1 MSKPNKSNLRNNLDS
16 ITNDVNNLL
25 QKIDSPNEKIFNRK
39 ITNDIQLHGYVDP
52 SSLYRTNMN
61 AETSSKMKKDIDLS
75 NQQNIRLGTPV
86 GDIKYKVDNRQSLYP
101 NSDINEYNNLRGA
114 IIKNND
120 GTPFKNAAIRDTTLT
135 YDTLLTEEEKAKLRE
150 RAKAKNVQLNQ
161 QYDLQQITSQVQPS
175 SKDARDSRYI
185 FYPENEIAPA
195 NFQHHRSD
203 KHSNPGDPK
212 SKSNLESD
220 QQKSESGQST
230 GEVFA
235 HNDLSQRDRVP
246 INPKDTYRSS
256 NYYESTPYNALDQE
270 VTYDKR
276 KELINKGELN
286 YPTGTVFTHNAQR
299 DRVAIDPRSVYRS
312 SDYASTPYNT
322 LDIDVDHVPRV
333 AQVNTTAD
341 YMLNREFDINND
353 NQTSKDE
360 NAEVSMTHRPY
371 TPLDKFDRSDVR
383 FKNVNEKKPQV
394 DVLNEYIVNI
404 DSADR
409 NTTYYPNQ
417 FKLKVLFNS
426 TADASVW
433 KDANGNLLPGKSSES
448 ADLKIEKG
456 FENIK
461 YLRLETATFPRYYSL
476 KFTTAT
482 SATPSLGDVNEQT
495 ILAAVITTV
504 HTNRANSAY
513 DFQAYINSV
522 GGSYSPPSGYTTQ
535 YVSYTW
541 TSATNIKAKFNV
553 VNSSNVSIAYE
564 LVFNGTAAQTISNRY
579 IVDTTKDLS
588 TDRYIMLNIDEITDN
603 TQNSTSGKNQYN
615 YLYPDYITTNYF
627 YGDNHYVDKIFK
639 NTKLGIVK
647 NLTITMSDSF
657 GNLINGGT
665 YMDTTNSTTD
675 SVSTTDT
682 QNVSTVYNDSITYI
696 RHPYY
701 RNFQLTLMFKIG
713 CYETEIDKKIFF

>member
-1 MSKPNKSNLRNNLDS
+1 MSKSNKSNLRNNLDS

-25 QKIDSPNEKIFNRK
+25 QKIDSPNEKLFNRK

-52 SSLYRTNMN
+52 ASLYRTSMN
-61 AETSSKMKKDIDLS
+61 AEPSIKMKKDIDLS
-75 NQQNIRLGTPV
+75 NQQNVRLDVPAGN
-86 GDIKYKVDNRQSLYP
+86 IQYKVDNRQQLYP

-120 GTPFKNAAIRDTTLT
+120 GTPFKNAAIRETILT
-135 YDTLLTEEEKAKLRE
+135 YDTLLTEEEKAMLSK
-150 RAKAKNVQLNQ
+150 RAQAKKTQLNQ
-161 QYDLQQITSQVQPS
+161 QYDMQQLTTTNQPS
-175 SKDARDSRYI
+175 SKDSRDSRYI

-212 SKSNLESD
+212 PSSNTNLNTE
-220 QQKSESGQST
+220 QQKSEARQST
-230 GEVFA
+230 GDVFT

-246 INPKDTYRSS
+246 IDPKETYRSS

-299 DRVAIDPRSVYRS
+299 DRVPIDARSVYRS
-312 SDYASTPYNT
+312 ADYASNPYNT

-353 NQTSKDE
+353 NRTSKDE
-360 NAEVSMTHRPY
+360 NAEVSMIHTPY
-371 TPLDKFDRSDVR
+371 TPLDKFDRSNVR
-383 FKNVNEKKPQV
+383 FKNINETKPQV

-404 DSADR
+404 DSSDR
-409 NTTYYPNQ
+409 NPTFYPNQ
-417 FKLKVLFNS
+417 FRIRVLFNPTDDGHLS
-426 TADASVW
+426 G
-433 KDANGNLLPGKSSES
+433 ANP
-448 ADLKIEKG
+448 DLKIAKG

-476 KFTTAT
+476 KLTSAT
-482 SATPSLGDVNEQT
+482 SATPALGDANEQT

-504 HTNRANSAY
+504 QTNRANSAY
-513 DFQAYINSV
+513 NFQGYINSV

-541 TSATNIKAKFNV
+541 TSSTNINAKFNI
-553 VNSSNVSIAYE
+553 VNSSNVPIAYE

-639 NTKLGIVK
+639 NTKLGIIK

-675 SVSTTDT
+675 SVSTTDV

>member
-1 MSKPNKSNLRNNLDS
+1 MSKSNKSNLRNNLDL

-25 QKIDSPNEKIFNRK
+25 QKIDSPNEKLFNRK
-39 ITNDIQLHGYVDP
+39 ITNDVQLHGYVDP
-52 SSLYRTNMN
+52 ASLYRSNLN
-61 AETSSKMKKDIDLS
+61 ADPSTKMKKDIDLL
-75 NQQNIRLGTPV
+75 NQQNIRLGVPT
-86 GDIKYKVDNRQSLYP
+86 GDIQYKVDNRQLLYP

-120 GTPFKNAAIRDTTLT
+120 GPPFKNAAIRETTLT
-135 YDTLLTEEEKAKLRE
+135 YDTLLTEEEKAILSK
-150 RAKAKNVQLNQ
+150 RAQAKKAQLNQ
-161 QYDLQQITSQVQPS
+161 QYDIQQLTSSNQPS
-175 SKDARDSRYI
+175 SKDSRDSRYI

-203 KHSNPGDPK
+203 IHKNPETVK
-212 SKSNLESD
+212 TISSE
-220 QQKSESGQST
+220 QKSEPRQST
-230 GEVFA
+230 GDVFT

-246 INPKDTYRSS
+246 IDPKNTYRSS

-276 KELINKGELN
+276 KELINKGEIN

-299 DRVAIDPRSVYRS
+299 DRVPIDARSFYRS
-312 SDYASTPYNT
+312 ADYASNPYNT

-333 AQVNTTAD
+333 SQVNTTAD

-353 NQTSKDE
+353 NRTSKDE
-360 NAEVSMTHRPY
+360 NAETSIIHRPY
-371 TPLDKFDRSDVR
+371 TPLDKFDQSDVR
-383 FKNVNEKKPQV
+383 FKNINEKKPQV

-404 DSADR
+404 DSSDR

-417 FKLKVLFNS
+417 FKIRVLFNS
-426 TADASVW
+426 AADASVL
-433 KDANGNLLPGKSSES
+433 KDADGNLLKSS
-448 ADLKIEKG
+448 ANPDLKIEKG

-482 SATPSLGDVNEQT
+482 SATPSLGDASEQT

-504 HTNRANSAY
+504 QTNRANSAY
-513 DFQAYINSV
+513 NFQGYINSV
-522 GGSYSPPSGYTTQ
+522 GGSYSPPTSYITQ

-541 TSATNIKAKFNV
+541 TSSTNINAKFNV

-675 SVSTTDT
+675 STSTTDT
-682 QNVSTVYNDSITYI
+682 HNVSTVYNDSITYV

>member
-1 MSKPNKSNLRNNLDS
+1 MSKSNKSNLRNNLDL

-25 QKIDSPNEKIFNRK
+25 QKIDSPNEKLFNRK
-39 ITNDIQLHGYVDP
+39 ITNDVQLHGYVDP
-52 SSLYRTNMN
+52 ASLYRSNLN
-61 AETSSKMKKDIDLS
+61 ADPSTKMKKDIDLL
-75 NQQNIRLGTPV
+75 NQQNIRLGVPT
-86 GDIKYKVDNRQSLYP
+86 GDIQYKVDNRQLLYP

-120 GTPFKNAAIRDTTLT
+120 GPPFKNAAIRETTLT
-135 YDTLLTEEEKAKLRE
+135 YDTLLTEEEKAILSK
-150 RAKAKNVQLNQ
+150 RAQAKKAQLNQ
-161 QYDLQQITSQVQPS
+161 QYDIQQLTSSNQPS
-175 SKDARDSRYI
+175 SKDSRDSRYI

-203 KHSNPGDPK
+203 IHKNPETVK
-212 SKSNLESD
+212 TISSE
-220 QQKSESGQST
+220 QKSEPRQST
-230 GEVFA
+230 GDVFT

-246 INPKDTYRSS
+246 IDPKNTYRSS

-276 KELINKGELN
+276 KELINKGEIN

-299 DRVAIDPRSVYRS
+299 DRVPIDARSFYRS
-312 SDYASTPYNT
+312 ADYASNPYNT

-333 AQVNTTAD
+333 SQVNTTAD

-353 NQTSKDE
+353 NRTSKDE
-360 NAEVSMTHRPY
+360 NAETSIIHRPY
-371 TPLDKFDRSDVR
+371 TPLDKFDQSDVR
-383 FKNVNEKKPQV
+383 FKNINEKKPQV

-404 DSADR
+404 DSSDR

-417 FKLKVLFNS
+417 FKIRVLFNS
-426 TADASVW
+426 AADASVL
-433 KDANGNLLPGKSSES
+433 KDADGNLLKSS
-448 ADLKIEKG
+448 ANPDLKIEKG

-482 SATPSLGDVNEQT
+482 SATPSLGDANEQT

-504 HTNRANSAY
+504 QTNRANSAY
-513 DFQAYINSV
+513 NFQGYINSV
-522 GGSYSPPSGYTTQ
+522 GGSYSPPTSYITQ

-541 TSATNIKAKFNV
+541 TSSTNINAKFNV

-675 SVSTTDT
+675 STSTTDT
-682 QNVSTVYNDSITYI
+682 HNVSTVYNDSITYV

>member
-1 MSKPNKSNLRNNLDS
+1 MSKSNKSNLRNNLDL

-25 QKIDSPNEKIFNRK
+25 QKIDSPNEKLFNRK
-39 ITNDIQLHGYVDP
+39 ITNDVQLHGYVDP
-52 SSLYRTNMN
+52 ASLYRSNLN
-61 AETSSKMKKDIDLS
+61 ADPSTKMKKDIDLL
-75 NQQNIRLGTPV
+75 NQQNIRLGVPT
-86 GDIKYKVDNRQSLYP
+86 GDIQYKVDNRQLLYP

-120 GTPFKNAAIRDTTLT
+120 GPPFKNAAIRETTLT
-135 YDTLLTEEEKAKLRE
+135 YDTLLTEEEKAILSK
-150 RAKAKNVQLNQ
+150 RAQAKKAQLNQ
-161 QYDLQQITSQVQPS
+161 QYDIQQLTSSNQPS
-175 SKDARDSRYI
+175 SKDSRDSRYI

-203 KHSNPGDPK
+203 IHKNPETVK
-212 SKSNLESD
+212 TISSE
-220 QQKSESGQST
+220 QKSEPRQST
-230 GEVFA
+230 GDVFT

-246 INPKDTYRSS
+246 IDPKNTYRSS

-276 KELINKGELN
+276 KELINKGEIN

-299 DRVAIDPRSVYRS
+299 DRVPIDARSFYRS
-312 SDYASTPYNT
+312 ADYASNPYNT

-333 AQVNTTAD
+333 SQVNTTAD

-353 NQTSKDE
+353 NRTSKDE
-360 NAEVSMTHRPY
+360 NAETSIIHRPY
-371 TPLDKFDRSDVR
+371 TPLDKFDQSDVR
-383 FKNVNEKKPQV
+383 FKNINEKKPQV

-404 DSADR
+404 DSSDR

-417 FKLKVLFNS
+417 FKIRVLFNS
-426 TADASVW
+426 AADASVL
-433 KDANGNLLPGKSSES
+433 KDADGNLLKSS
-448 ADLKIEKG
+448 ANPDLKIEKG

-482 SATPSLGDVNEQT
+482 SATPSLGDANEQT

-504 HTNRANSAY
+504 QTNRANSAY
-513 DFQAYINSV
+513 NFQGYINSV
-522 GGSYSPPSGYTTQ
+522 GGSYSPPTSYITQ

-541 TSATNIKAKFNV
+541 TSSTNINAKFNV

-675 SVSTTDT
+675 STSTTDT
-682 QNVSTVYNDSITYI
+682 QNVSTVYNDSITYV